1 MNGRGN
7 RETGRSVRSLT
18 WLMACLALGACERAP
33 PAATSTNPSA
43 SPGTRLETLL
53 APADEEP
60 FAFALAPR
68 EFEFPRDHGAHADFR
83 HEWWYLT
90 GHLDAAEGQRFG
102 FELTFFRYALAPRSQ
117 RVAGASQWRAAQV
130 YVAHFAITDVSR
142 RQFYFA
148 ERRERDALQLA
159 GARSEPLRV
168 WLQDWT
174 LESDG
179 LQWRLS
185 AGDPAYSLQLTLT
198 AAGAPILNGDSGLSR
213 KSAEPGA
220 ASYYYSIPVLT
231 ARGALARGTQRL
243 DVRGTAWL
251 DREWGSGALAS
262 DQQGWDWF
270 ALQLDD
276 GSALMFYA
284 LRKRD
289 GTRDPF
295 GAGTWVD
302 ANGVA
307 RPLASADVQIDVLD
321 HWSSPRGGSYPARW
335 RLRVPLLALDLQLD
349 PVLADQELGT
359 TPRYWEG
366 AVDLKGVRGKQPI
379 AGRGYVELTG
389 YAQSR

>member
-1 MNGRGN
+1 MSCPTQRG
-7 RETGRSVRSLT
+7 GLVRSLT
-18 WLMACLALGACERAP
+18 WVMACLALAACDRAP
-33 PAATSTNPSA
+33 PRATSTDSSG

-53 APADEEP
+53 EPADRNG

-68 EFEFPRDHGAHADFR
+68 GFEFPRDHGAHPGFR

-90 GHLDAAEGQRFG
+90 GHLDAADSERFG
-102 FELTFFRYALAPRSQ
+102 FELTFFRYALAPPSQ
-117 RVAGASQWRAAQV
+117 PAAEASQWRANQV

-142 RQFYFA
+142 GQFYFA

-159 GARSEPLRV
+159 GARTEPLRV

-179 LQWRLS
+179 SQWRLS
-185 AGDPAYSLQLTLT
+185 AGDAAYRLQLTLVP
-198 AAGAPILNGDSGLSR
+198 AGAPVLNGEAGLSR
-213 KSAEPGA
+213 KSAERGA
-220 ASYYYSIPVLT
+220 ASYYYSVPVLT
-231 ARGALARGTQRL
+231 ARGALSRGTQRL
-243 DVRGTAWL
+243 EVRGTAWL
-251 DREWGSGALAS
+251 DREWGSGALAP

-270 ALQLDD
+270 ALQLED

-295 GAGTWVD
+295 SAGTWVD
-302 ANGVA
+302 ANGAA
-307 RPLASADVQIDVLD
+307 RPLTSADVAIEVLD
-321 HWSSPRGGSYPARW
+321 HWKSPRGGSYPARW
-335 RLRVPLLALDLQLD
+335 RLRLPVLELDLELE

-366 AVDLKGVRGKQPI
+366 AVDVKGRRGEQRI
-379 AGRGYVELTG
+379 SGRGYVELTG
-389 YAQSR
+389 YAQSP

>member
-1 MNGRGN
+1 MSGPTQRG
-7 RETGRSVRSLT
+7 GLVRSLT
-18 WLMACLALGACERAP
+18 WVMACLALTACDRAP
-33 PAATSTNPSA
+33 PGATSTDSSA

-53 APADEEP
+53 EPADGKG
-60 FAFALAPR
+60 FAFAHAPR
-68 EFEFPRDHGAHADFR
+68 GFEFPRDHGAHPDFR

-90 GHLDAAEGQRFG
+90 GHLDSGDGERFG
-102 FELTFFRYALAPRSQ
+102 FELTFFRYALAPPSPP
-117 RVAGASQWRAAQV
+117 GAEVSQWRANQV

-142 RQFYFA
+142 RQFHFA

-179 LQWRLS
+179 SQWRLS
-185 AGDPAYSLQLTLT
+185 AGDVAYTLELTLMP
-198 AAGAPILNGDSGLSR
+198 ARAPVLNGDAGLSR

-220 ASYYYSIPVLT
+220 ASYYYSVPVLT
-231 ARGALARGTQRL
+231 ARGALTRGTQRL
-243 DVRGTAWL
+243 EVRGTAWL
-251 DREWGSGALAS
+251 DREWGSGALAA

-270 ALQLDD
+270 ALQLED

-295 GAGTWVD
+295 SAGTWVD
-302 ANGVA
+302 ANGAA
-307 RPLASADVQIDVLD
+307 RPLASSDVEIDALAR
-321 HWSSPRGGSYPARW
+321 WSSPRGGSYPARW
-335 RLRVPLLALDLQLD
+335 RLRLPALGLDLELE

-366 AVDLKGVRGKQPI
+366 AVDVTGRRGQQRI
-379 AGRGYVELTG
+379 SGRGYVELTG
-389 YAQSR
+389 YAQSP